1 MARNLR
7 PPVEVVDDTSQTRRI
22 YDDLRRAI
30 ITGEYREGEKL
41 PEARLAAMLGASRLP
56 VREALALLEFDGIV
70 SALPRRSAV
79 VRSWDVTA
87 VEELFDVRIGLEPL
101 AARLAAAR
109 IRQGHD
115 SSPLRA
121 ALREARAATDSRD
134 PLRIAETNAKLHGA
148 IVELS
153 GNSLLT
159 QLMRTI
165 LARMAWLFFLTTERN
180 TEEQRDEHQHLIDA
194 ISSGDERLA
203 EYAML
208 SHTEAGRT
216 PTLAIVTAL
225 RHADLGNGP
234 GAGG

>member
-1 MARNLR
+1 MARDQRR
-7 PPVEVVDDTSQTRRI
+7 PADAVDDTSQTRRI
-22 YDDLRRAI
+22 YDELRRNI
-30 ITGEYREGEKL
+30 ITGVYREGEKL
-41 PEARLAAMLGASRLP
+41 PEARVAAMLGSSRLP

-79 VRSWDVTA
+79 VRSWDRTA

-109 IRQGHD
+109 IAQGHD
-115 SSPLRA
+115 SAPLRV
-121 ALREARAATDSRD
+121 ALREAQAATDSRD
-134 PLRIAETNAKLHGA
+134 PLRIAETNARLHGA

-165 LARMAWLFFLTTERN
+165 LARMAWLFFLTAERN
-180 TEEQRDEHQHLIDA
+180 TEEQRDEHRHLIEA

-208 SHTEAGRT
+208 SHTEAGRA

-225 RHADLGNGP
+225 RHADP
-234 GAGG
+234 AR

>member
-1 MARNLR
+1 MARDQRR
-7 PPVEVVDDTSQTRRI
+7 PADAVDDTSQTRRI
-22 YDDLRRAI
+22 YDELRRNI
-30 ITGEYREGEKL
+30 ITGVYREGEKL
-41 PEARLAAMLGASRLP
+41 PEARVAAMLGSSRLP

-79 VRSWDVTA
+79 VRSWDRTA

-115 SSPLRA
+115 SAPLRA
-121 ALREARAATDSRD
+121 ALREAQAATDSRD
-134 PLRIAETNAKLHGA
+134 PLRIAETNARLHGA

-153 GNSLLT
+153 GNSLLS

-165 LARMAWLFFLTTERN
+165 LARMAWLFFLTAERD
-180 TEEQRDEHQHLIDA
+180 TEEQRDEHRHLIEA

-208 SHTEAGRT
+208 SHTEAGRA

-225 RHADLGNGP
+225 RHADP
-234 GAGG
+234 AG

>member
-1 MARNLR
+1 MARDQRR
-7 PPVEVVDDTSQTRRI
+7 PAEAVDDTSQTRRI
-22 YDDLRRAI
+22 YDELRRNI
-30 ITGEYREGEKL
+30 ITGVYREGEKL
-41 PEARLAAMLGASRLP
+41 PEARVAAMLGTSRLP

-79 VRSWDVTA
+79 VRSWDRAA

-101 AARLAAAR
+101 GARLAAAR

-115 SSPLRA
+115 SAPLRA
-121 ALREARAATDSRD
+121 ALREAQVATDSRD

-165 LARMAWLFFLTTERN
+165 LARMAWLFFLTADRD
-180 TEEQRDEHQHLIDA
+180 TEEQRDEHRHLIEA

-208 SHTEAGRT
+208 SHTEAGRS

-225 RHADLGNGP
+225 RHADP
-234 GAGG
+234 A

>member
-1 MARNLR
+1 MARDQHRQVDL
-7 PPVEVVDDTSQTRRI
+7 VDDTSQTRRI
-22 YDDLRRAI
+22 YDELRRAI
-30 ITGEYREGEKL
+30 ITGGYREGEKL
-41 PEARLAAMLGASRLP
+41 PEARVAAELGSSRLP

-79 VRSWDVTA
+79 VRSWDRTA
-87 VEELFDVRIGLEPL
+87 VDELFDVRIGLEPL

-115 SSPLRA
+115 RAPLLA
-121 ALREARAATDSRD
+121 ALRDAQRATDSRD
-134 PLRIAETNAKLHGA
+134 PLHLAETNARLHGA

-165 LARMAWLFFLTTERN
+165 LARMAWLFFLTTERDA
-180 TEEQRDEHQHLIDA
+180 EQQRDEHRHLIDA
-194 ISSGDERLA
+194 ICSGDERLA

-208 SHTEAGRT
+208 SHTEAGRA

-225 RHADLGNGP
+225 RPVGSAR
-234 GAGG
+234 

>member
-1 MARNLR
+1 MARDQRR
-7 PPVEVVDDTSQTRRI
+7 PAEAVDDTSQTRRI
-22 YDDLRRAI
+22 YDELRRNI
-30 ITGEYREGEKL
+30 ITGVYREGEKL
-41 PEARLAAMLGASRLP
+41 PEARVAAMLGTSRLP
-56 VREALALLEFDGIV
+56 VREALTLLEFDGIV

-79 VRSWDVTA
+79 VRSWDRAA

-101 AARLAAAR
+101 GARLAAAR

-115 SSPLRA
+115 SAPLRA
-121 ALREARAATDSRD
+121 ALREAQVATDSRD

-165 LARMAWLFFLTTERN
+165 LARMAWLFFLTADRD
-180 TEEQRDEHQHLIDA
+180 TEEQRDEHRHLIEA

-225 RHADLGNGP
+225 RHADP
-234 GAGG
+234 A

>member
-1 MARNLR
+1 MARDQR
-7 PPVEVVDDTSQTRRI
+7 RPVEAVDDTSQTRRI
-22 YDDLRRAI
+22 YYDLRRNI
-30 ITGEYREGEKL
+30 ITGVYREGEKL
-41 PEARLAAMLGASRLP
+41 PEARVAAMLGTSRLP

-79 VRSWDVTA
+79 VRSWDRAA

-101 AARLAAAR
+101 GARLAAAR

-115 SSPLRA
+115 SAPLRA
-121 ALREARAATDSRD
+121 ALREAQVANDSGD

-165 LARMAWLFFLTTERN
+165 LARMAWLFFLTADRA
-180 TEEQRDEHQHLIDA
+180 TEEQRDEHRHLIEA

-225 RHADLGNGP
+225 RHADP
-234 GAGG
+234 A

>member
-1 MARNLR
+1 M
-7 PPVEVVDDTSQTRRI
+7 DDTSQTRRI
-22 YDDLRRAI
+22 YDELRRNI
-30 ITGEYREGEKL
+30 ITGVYREGEKL
-41 PEARLAAMLGASRLP
+41 PEARVAAMLGSSRLP

-79 VRSWDVTA
+79 VRSWDRTA

-115 SSPLRA
+115 SAPLRA
-121 ALREARAATDSRD
+121 ALREAQAATDSRD
-134 PLRIAETNAKLHGA
+134 PLRIAETNARLHGA

-153 GNSLLT
+153 GNSLLS

-165 LARMAWLFFLTTERN
+165 LARMAWLFFLTAERD
-180 TEEQRDEHQHLIDA
+180 TEEQRDEHRHLIEA

-208 SHTEAGRT
+208 SHTEAGRA

-225 RHADLGNGP
+225 RHADP
-234 GAGG
+234 AG

>member
-1 MARNLR
+1 MARDQHRQVDL
-7 PPVEVVDDTSQTRRI
+7 VDDTSQTRRI
-22 YDDLRRAI
+22 YDELRRAI
-30 ITGEYREGEKL
+30 ITGRYREGEKL
-41 PEARLAAMLGASRLP
+41 PEARVAAELGSSRLP

-79 VRSWDVTA
+79 VRSWDRTA
-87 VEELFDVRIGLEPL
+87 VDELFDVRIGLEPL

-109 IRQGHD
+109 IRRGHD
-115 SSPLRA
+115 SAPLLA
-121 ALREARAATDSRD
+121 ALRDAQRATDSRD
-134 PLRIAETNAKLHGA
+134 PLHLAETNARLHGA

-165 LARMAWLFFLTTERN
+165 LARMAWLFFLTTERGA
-180 TEEQRDEHQHLIDA
+180 EQQRDEHRHLIDA
-194 ISSGDERLA
+194 ICSGDERLA

-208 SHTEAGRT
+208 GHTEAGRA

-225 RHADLGNGP
+225 RPVGSAL
-234 GAGG
+234 

>member
-1 MARNLR
+1 MARDQHRQVDL
-7 PPVEVVDDTSQTRRI
+7 VDDTSQTRRI
-22 YDDLRRAI
+22 YDELRRAI
-30 ITGEYREGEKL
+30 ITGVYREGEKL
-41 PEARLAAMLGASRLP
+41 PEARVAAELGSSRLP

-79 VRSWDVTA
+79 VRSWDRTA
-87 VEELFDVRIGLEPL
+87 VDELFDVRIGLEPL

-115 SSPLRA
+115 RAPLLA
-121 ALREARAATDSRD
+121 ALRDAQRATDSRD
-134 PLRIAETNAKLHGA
+134 PLHLAETNARLHGA

-165 LARMAWLFFLTTERN
+165 LARMAWLFFLTTERGA
-180 TEEQRDEHQHLIDA
+180 EQQRDEHRHLIDA
-194 ISSGDERLA
+194 ICSGDERLA

-208 SHTEAGRT
+208 SHTEAGRA

-225 RHADLGNGP
+225 RPVGSAR
-234 GAGG
+234 